1 MQIGKMPTLRWVK
14 VDDVH
19 IPEGRLNSYFEDR
32 EDFEASVKA
41 EGVINPIYVIED
53 KDGTLWLADG
63 KNRLETAKKYGK
75 PLIQAYVSHGSV
87 EDALLFS
94 AKLNVHR
101 GRVNI
106 GELAEFVKRLKGKG
120 LKVEEIADSLRL
132 SKGYISQLLT
142 IAENPEIVE
151 KLKKGIISQM
161 EAYKSSKSLVT
172 KQVSE
177 ETIHEKPSEIPTV
190 GQKPLTD
197 EDLGLTSRSSVIEH
211 FQHKE
216 AEKTQKMETV
226 SGEKSRKTEY
236 MICDYCGKILPRLDV
251 RWIKVHS
258 DEYDKVL
265 LAIRELAERET
276 QNESSQPRGEEHG
289 EERGSS

>member
-75 PLIQAYVSHGSV
+75 PLIQAYVLHGNL

-101 GRVNI
+101 GKVNV
-106 GELAEFVKRLKGKG
+106 GELCEFVKRLKDKG
-120 LKVEEIADSLRL
+120 MKAEDIANNLRL

-142 IAENPEIVE
+142 IAENPEIIE
-151 KLKKGIISQM
+151 KLKKGLISKE
-161 EAYKSSKSLVT
+161 EALKSSKSLLS
-172 KQVSE
+172 KPISQ
-177 ETIHEKPSEIPTV
+177 ETRQEKPSEIPTV

-197 EDLGLTSRSSVIEH
+197 EDLGLT
-211 FQHKE
+211 QNLKE
-216 AEKTQKMETV
+216 AMEGKAQFKPL
-226 SGEKSRKTEY
+226 SPEDLKPQESKKTEY
-236 MICDYCGKILPRLDV
+236 MTCDYCGRILSRIDAKYL
-251 RWIKVHS
+251 RVHS

-265 LAIRELAERET
+265 LAIKKLAEAEREA

-289 EERGSS
+289 KERGSS

>member
-1 MQIGKMPTLRWVK
+1 MPTLKWLK
-14 VDDVH
+14 VDDIR
-19 IPEGRLNSYFEDR
+19 IPEGRLNSYFEDF
-32 EDFEASVKA
+32 EDFEESIKD

-75 PLIQAYVSHGSV
+75 PLIQAYVMHGNL

-101 GRVNI
+101 GKVNV
-106 GELAEFVKRLKGKG
+106 GELAEFVKRLKDKG
-120 LKVEEIADSLRL
+120 MKAEDVAESLRL
-132 SKGYISQLLT
+132 SKGYISQLLI

-151 KLKKGIISQM
+151 KLKKGLISKE
-161 EAYKSSKSLVT
+161 EAYKSSKSLLS
-172 KQVSE
+172 KPESQ
-177 ETIHEKPSEIPTV
+177 ETIHEKPSETPTV
-190 GQKPLTD
+190 GRKPLTD
-197 EDLGLTSRSSVIEH
+197 EDLGLTSRGSLSKH
-211 FQHKE
+211 FQHE
-216 AEKTQKMETV
+216 ETEKAQKMETV

-236 MICDYCGKILPRLDV
+236 MICDYCGKILSRLDV
-251 RWIKVHS
+251 KWIKIHS
-258 DEYDKVL
+258 EEYDKVL
-265 LAIRELAERET
+265 LAIKELAERET